1 MHSISKYGMYAFYTI
16 EVFFFS
22 CLSVIPQA
30 GSRQQLLFL
39 AFMVSKLNSSK
50 KLLQLQ
56 PSRSRSRS
64 F

>member
-16 EVFFFS
+16 EVFFS